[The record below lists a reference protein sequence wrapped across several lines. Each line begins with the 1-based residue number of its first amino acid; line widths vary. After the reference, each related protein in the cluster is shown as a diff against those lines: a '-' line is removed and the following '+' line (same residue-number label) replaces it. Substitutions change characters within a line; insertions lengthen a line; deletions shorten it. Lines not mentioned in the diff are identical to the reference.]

1 MSIVAL
7 SFAAIVVLPAVGLVA
22 WVGLAMAKAND
33 DLRSFVGFEGM
44 HFEDMTIKS

>member
-7 SFAAIVVLPAVGLVA
+7 LVALIAVLPAVGLAA
-22 WVGLAMAKAND
+22 WVWLAMASAND

-44 HFEDMTIKS
+44 HFED